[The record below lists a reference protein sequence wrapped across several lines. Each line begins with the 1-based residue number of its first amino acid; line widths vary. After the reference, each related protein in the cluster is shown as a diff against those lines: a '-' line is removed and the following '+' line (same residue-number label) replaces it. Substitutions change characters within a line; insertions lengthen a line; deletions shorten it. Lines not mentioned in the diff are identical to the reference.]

1 MLVLDILIGT
11 LIVLPLLAD
20 AVWYDTSDAW
30 SLELSDMG
38 IPMLVVALVVVLTQ
52 RLSRISFRPGAIAL
66 QGSEWR
72 ADVLL
77 SGGLLG
83 IFLLAYCAAA
93 GGLIS
98 ADLASSALWNF
109 KRRPGA
115 VLVVALAAIAVR
127 RWSPEPWERSF
138 FLRLGMRLRGWWLGA
153 VERSPARSLWGAVAA
168 LTAFFLW
175 LGLRRYWAFETHG
188 YDLGIFTN
196 AMWNLTHG
204 NGYMSSV
211 KGGIN
216 LFLDHQ
222 SPLFWALAPLF
233 WAVPRPET
241 LLFVQTLG
249 LSAGG
254 PALYHLGRAQF
265 GRDHWAPAALPWL
278 YWCWLPLRNAAAFDF
293 HPEVFMLPLVLWAC
307 VGFLSDRRWA
317 KALGVL
323 ALIAALGAKE
333 SAGVVVAG
341 IGLGWALTGGLG
353 PARARWPGLALFAVG
368 AAVFWLDLKVVP
380 GMFGG
385 EYAYMEQY
393 ERFGGGI
400 GSVLLAPFVQP
411 AYFFSE
417 LFNPPRLNFL
427 LWTLAP
433 LAFLPLF
440 DWRAAVAAAPP
451 YLMLFLA
458 EGDQRVK
465 IIFHY
470 GIEPGTALFW
480 ALPFG
485 LATFARKFGWRN
497 AGIWMLLWALAFL
510 GPTELTRARN
520 YEITPHKVWLKD
532 EALPCLDRDIPIAAS
547 DVLVAHLAT
556 RRWIS
561 DPDLLEVEPSGDP
574 VACVVTDLSKEMDNW
589 PLGIGGT
596 EQLRKSLPERGYRE
610 AYRCGEF
617 VVYERAGASCLRCTP
632 KCD

>member
-1 MLVLDILIGT
+1 MLRHFAARKRDRQDRRKP
-11 LIVLPLLAD
+11 PL
-20 AVWYDTSDAW
+20 
-30 SLELSDMG
+30 
-38 IPMLVVALVVVLTQ
+38 
-52 RLSRISFRPGAIAL
+52 
-66 QGSEWR
+66 
-72 ADVLL
+72 
-77 SGGLLG
+77 
-83 IFLLAYCAAA
+83 
-93 GGLIS
+93 
-98 ADLASSALWNF
+98 
-109 KRRPGA
+109 
-115 VLVVALAAIAVR
+115 
-127 RWSPEPWERSF
+127 
-138 FLRLGMRLRGWWLGA
+138 
-153 VERSPARSLWGAVAA
+153 
-168 LTAFFLW
+168 
-175 LGLRRYWAFETHG
+175 
-188 YDLGIFTN
+188 
-196 AMWNLTHG
+196 
-204 NGYMSSV
+204 
-211 KGGIN
+211 
-216 LFLDHQ
+216 
-222 SPLFWALAPLF
+222 
-233 WAVPRPET
+233 PRPEDE
-241 LLFVQTLG
+241 G
-249 LSAGG
+249 SN
-254 PALYHLGRAQF
+254 GRAQF
-265 GRDHWAPAALPWL
+265 GKDHWVPAALPWL

-317 KALGVL
+317 KALGLL

-341 IGLGWALTGGLG
+341 IGLGWVLTGGLG
-353 PARARWPGLALFAVG
+353 PARVRWPGVALFAVG
-368 AAVFWLDLKVVP
+368 AAVFWFDLKVVP
-380 GMFGG
+380 AMFGG
-385 EYAYMEQY
+385 EYAYLEQY

-417 LFNPPRLNFL
+417 LFDPPRLNFL
-427 LWTLAP
+427 VWTLAP

-440 DWRAAVAAAPP
+440 DWRAAVAALPP

-485 LATFARKFGWRN
+485 LAVFARKFGWRN
-497 AGIWMLLWALAFL
+497 TGLWMFCWALAFL

-556 RRWIS
+556 RRCIS
-561 DPDLLEVEPSGDP
+561 DPDLLEQEPSGDP

-596 EQLRKSLPERGYRE
+596 RRLRRSLPERGYRE

-617 VVYERAGASCLRCTP
+617 VVHERPQASCLRCTP
-632 KCD
+632 KCY